1 MAIKV
6 SGTTVIDDSRN
17 ILNIPAANIADI
29 YRDTSDGSDNGFVRI
44 NGGGAPA
51 NWARGAGASFFGNE
65 NATPG
70 LAWLYSGNVAGS
82 ETRISAGGSLAL
94 SIDGDTGAWSV
105 SGAGNTG
112 TSGQVLTSQGSGGAP
127 GWTTISVD
135 VLGDTAAASVGDVGT
150 YALLGRT
157 TSTAMSPGAT
167 VAGSSLRYV
176 SAQSN
181 AGDTPTAPSGTW
193 RCMGYHN
200 ASTYAGTVFLRIS

>member
-6 SGTTVIDDSRN
+6 LGTTVIDNSRN
-17 ILNIPAANIADI
+17 IKNIPAANITDI
-29 YRDTSDGSDNGFVRI
+29 YRDTSDGSDTGFVRI
-44 NGGGAPA
+44 NGGGAI
-51 NWARGAGASFFGNE
+51 NWVRGAGASFYGNE
-65 NATPG
+65 NATDPG
-70 LAWLYSGNVAGS
+70 LAWLYSGNVVGS

-105 SGAGNTG
+105 AGAGNTG

-127 GWTTISVD
+127 GWSTISVD

-150 YALLGRT
+150 YAFLGRT
-157 TSTAMSPGAT
+157 TSSLMSPGDT

-176 SAQSN
+176 SAQS
-181 AGDTPTAPSGTW
+181 TSISSPTPSGTW

-200 ASTYAGTVFLRIS
+200 ATAYAGTLFLRIS